1 MGRRRY
7 IPDLYSGNRQVREAA
22 ERMAVNMPV
31 QGTAADII
39 KVAMVNLQREM
50 DRRGL
55 KSRLILQVHD
65 ELLVE
70 APPEE
75 VEQAQA
81 LLRETMSR
89 AMELSVVLKV
99 DVKVGR
105 NWGEMD
111 VHNNSLDLFSSS

>member
-1 MGRRRY
+1 VKSHLESTKQRAREKGYVETVMGRRRY
-7 IPDLYSGNRQVREAA
+7 ISDLDSSNRQVREAA
-22 ERMAVNMPV
+22 ETDGHQMPV

-70 APPEE
+70 APQEE
-75 VEQAQA
+75 VEQAST
-81 LLRETMSR
+81 LLREIMSQ
-89 AMELSVVLKV
+89 AMQLSVPLK
-99 DVKVGR
+99 
-105 NWGEMD
+105 
-111 VHNNSLDLFSSS
+111 